1 MNYKYTDYDN
11 FDELMDCDSQTANL
25 LLKELDLDESDIGK
39 ETWMNERLMVYPNV
53 EEYAIYELIDGW
65 YQNHNLGGSKQTGYV
80 DGWAFDDIY
89 VFQSVQDFAL
99 EYLHRGIEQKSVF
112 INGRYRN
119 IPDAIE
125 YVDLDKFGNKLL
137 DEFGDDSFQLL
148 PNGKVV
154 AIGCGW

>member
-39 ETWMNERLMVYPNV
+39 ETWMNEQLMVYPNV

-65 YQNHNLGGSKQTGYV
+65 YQNHNLGGSFNGAPNPIDYI
-80 DGWAFDDIY
+80 DLD
-89 VFQSVQDFAL
+89 AL
-99 EYLHRGIEQKSVF
+99 G
-112 INGRYRN
+112 
-119 IPDAIE
+119 
-125 YVDLDKFGNKLL
+125 VDLVAT
-137 DEFGDDSFQLL
+137 GDSTCCQLL

-154 AIGCGW
+154 NTNYGW

>member
-39 ETWMNERLMVYPNV
+39 EPWMNEQLMVYPNV

-65 YQNHNLGGSKQTGYV
+65 YQNHNLGGS
-80 DGWAFDDIY
+80 F
-89 VFQSVQDFAL
+89 
-99 EYLHRGIEQKSVF
+99 
-112 INGRYRN
+112 NGAPN
-119 IPDAIE
+119 PIE
-125 YVDLDKFGNKLL
+125 YIDLDS
-137 DEFGDDSFQLL
+137 FGDDLIDTGDSNITRLL

-154 AIGCGW
+154 TTSCGW

>member
-25 LLKELDLDESDIGK
+25 LLKELGLDESDIGK

-65 YQNHNLGGSKQTGYV
+65 YQNHNLGGNFYG
-80 DGWAFDDIY
+80 AP
-89 VFQSVQDFAL
+89 
-99 EYLHRGIEQKSVF
+99 
-112 INGRYRN
+112 N
-119 IPDAIE
+119 PIE
-125 YVDLDKFGNKLL
+125 YIDLDS
-137 DEFGDDSFQLL
+137 FGDDLIDTGDSSITRLL

-154 AIGCGW
+154 TTSYGW

>member
-39 ETWMNERLMVYPNV
+39 ETWMNEQLMVYPNV

-65 YQNHNLGGSKQTGYV
+65 YQNHNLGGSF
-80 DGWAFDDIY
+80 DGAPNPMDYIDTEHLGE
-89 VFQSVQDFAL
+89 DL
-99 EYLHRGIEQKSVF
+99 IEQVDSSVC
-112 INGRYRN
+112 
-119 IPDAIE
+119 
-125 YVDLDKFGNKLL
+125 L
-137 DEFGDDSFQLL
+137 LL

-154 AIGCGW
+154 TTSYGW